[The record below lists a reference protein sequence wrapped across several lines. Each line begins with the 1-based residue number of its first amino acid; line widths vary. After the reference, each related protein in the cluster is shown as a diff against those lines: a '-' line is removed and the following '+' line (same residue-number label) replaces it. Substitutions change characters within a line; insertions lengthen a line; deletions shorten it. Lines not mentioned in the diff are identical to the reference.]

1 MFFKDGNFILSGKK
15 NFPIN
20 CLITSGSLTNLSFK
34 SPLVRRGKE
43 GRKMKIIGDFPVEPL
58 ASINSIDED
67 GRIEEKRVLSTNEQ
81 CMLHFDS
88 AFNSFLHQFHSSTH
102 PSTNGDEFNE
112 AVQLFK

>member
-1 MFFKDGNFILSGKK
+1 MARLQIFHSKVPWFGGERK
-15 NFPIN
+15 
-20 CLITSGSLTNLSFK
+20 
-34 SPLVRRGKE
+34 

-58 ASINSIDED
+58 ASINSIDEE